1 MSKIDKT
8 YTVSGNL
15 LTVRVEIEKR
25 LYKDQERV
33 LLKTEDIK
41 RAISEETQYSVTEVV
56 EDCAGVS
63 NGAKK
68 NTILTHG
75 IWVFKIKPVRKK
87 LKKAPT
93 KKPEQQTSK
102 PSIKARMSNIAK
114 KASQNKEL

>member
-41 RAISEETQYSVTEVV
+41 KAISEETQYSVIEVV
-56 EDCAGVS
+56 EDCAWVS
-63 NGAKK
+63 NGIKK
-68 NTILTHG
+68 STILTHG
-75 IWVFKIKPVRKK
+75 TWVFKIKPVRKK
-87 LKKAPT
+87 PKKPAT
-93 KKPEQQTSK
+93 KKPEQQISK
-102 PSIKARMSNIAK
+102 PSIKSRMSNIAK